1 MLQVCSLECLDRCY
15 ARTQYVPKFSSDVSD
30 VALFLRLLLGGFFPV
45 NTRLADPK
53 FSFFVIKAELRPREN
68 DGVQMRRAEPPRPN
82 ATGRFSAELGVAHF
96 MNEPFMGV
104 NRTSGSISSSFVVE
118 GGGDCGVA
126 QAGEAQSTFFSGNRD
141 RHVSK

>member
-1 MLQVCSLECLDRCY
+1 
-15 ARTQYVPKFSSDVSD
+15 
-30 VALFLRLLLGGFFPV
+30 LFLRLLLGGFFPV
-45 NTRLADPK
+45 STRLADPK
-53 FSFFVIKAELRPREN
+53 FSFFVIVTAESRPREN
-68 DGVQMRRAEPPRPN
+68 NGVQMRRAEPPRPN
-82 ATGRFSAELGVAHF
+82 ATGRLSAELGVAHF

-126 QAGEAQSTFFSGNRD
+126 QVGEAQSTFFSGNRD